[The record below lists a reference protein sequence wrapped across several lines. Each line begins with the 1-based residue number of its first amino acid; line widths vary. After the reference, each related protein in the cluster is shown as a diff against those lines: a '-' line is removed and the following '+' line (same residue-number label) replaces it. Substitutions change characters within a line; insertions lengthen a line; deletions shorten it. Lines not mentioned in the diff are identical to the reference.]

1 MSSLPSGAPSGL
13 PSALPRR
20 GLNARQ
26 AETVEKLLDA
36 ASALLEESAYDDLTV
51 RLVAGRAGVSP
62 ATAYT
67 YFSSKDHVFASLFWR
82 YVAGAELPELTGDP
96 ARRVQQTVRH
106 LANHIA
112 GSPALAAA
120 ATKSLLGG
128 DPDVEQLRL
137 TIGRHWYELFDA
149 ALGGDADPVL
159 LRTLTFVFSGALLEA
174 GMGILGYD
182 ELGPQVEAAF
192 GVVVRGNA

>member
-1 MSSLPSGAPSGL
+1 M
-13 PSALPRR
+13 
-20 GLNARQ
+20 
-26 AETVEKLLDA
+26 
-36 ASALLEESAYDDLTV
+36 
-51 RLVAGRAGVSP
+51 
-62 ATAYT
+62 
-67 YFSSKDHVFASLFWR
+67 
-82 YVAGAELPELTGDP
+82 
-96 ARRVQQTVRH
+96 RH
-106 LANHIA
+106 LADHIA

-149 ALGGDADPVL
+149 ALGGDADLVL
-159 LRTLTFVFSGALLEA
+159 LRTLTFVFSGAPSRPA
-174 GMGILGYD
+174 WGILGYD